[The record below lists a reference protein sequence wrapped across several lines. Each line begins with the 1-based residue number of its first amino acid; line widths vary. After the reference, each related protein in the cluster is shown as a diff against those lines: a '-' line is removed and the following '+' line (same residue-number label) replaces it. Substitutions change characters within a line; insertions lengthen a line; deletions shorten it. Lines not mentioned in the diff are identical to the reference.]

1 MSDNFRSVVSL
12 QFSHA
17 ASLARA
23 LKTLKSHDVFGGIPV
38 TADNARDIG
47 TSFLSEILEGKCP
60 QVNLSIT
67 SIEGLVHRHDQV
79 TFLEGESACI
89 EAFNTI
95 IMEHSARIT
104 LRRELSKFRL
114 ETNKDVNDLL
124 WKDDAGTKQAIEL
137 SPHHG
142 LSCDCETCEDM
153 KDD

>member
-23 LKTLKSHDVFGGIPV
+23 LKTLKNHCVFGGLEV
-38 TADNARDIG
+38 TESNARDIG

-60 QVNLSIT
+60 IVDASIT
-67 SIEGLVHRHDQV
+67 SIDGLAHRRDKV
-79 TFLEGESACI
+79 TFDEGESACI

-95 IMEHSARIT
+95 IMEHSARVT